1 MLHAPPHE
9 RAVILGK
16 QGLLVGVGVRLRL
29 LAQRLRL
36 AHSLLRV
43 SLCVAPVPAT
53 AAQAAWGISI
63 TTHAAAVL

>member
-1 MLHAPPHE
+1 
-9 RAVILGK
+9 
-16 QGLLVGVGVRLRL
+16 VGVGVRLRL